1 MGSLLAVTGQLLLL
15 QVHKE
20 STKRV
25 VYYCIGRKHPP
36 LNYKKKKNRSNDHL
50 RLFFKLRG
58 GKEGKKKE
66 KIDKKERRKGRKEE
80 KDILPV

>member
-1 MGSLLAVTGQLLLL
+1 MKLEFGSSSNSAISLSSLHVLFFVCILQAAVGSLLAVTGQLLLL

-36 LNYKKKKNRSNDHL
+36 LNYKKKK
-50 RLFFKLRG
+50 K
-58 GKEGKKKE
+58 
-66 KIDKKERRKGRKEE
+66 
-80 KDILPV
+80 